1 MAGRESLGPARR
13 AELLRPLAAV
23 DARLAATRPGGIA
36 RQPAHTCYVPAD
48 RLRLHEARLWGD
60 EALALLAGHAPDS
73 AALASILGLELPDGS
88 YDDVVRILHDRPV
101 ADLRVDL
108 EDGYGRRPD
117 EVEDAEISRSIGLLA
132 QDPPVSYGVR
142 VKSLEGSTAER
153 SLRTVDRWLTG
164 LHEAGLP
171 PGIVTL
177 PKVSAPEQV
186 TVMVEAL
193 RQIEAELGSGRV
205 ALELQV
211 ETAEGV
217 LDSSGRTTVPLLIA
231 AGRGH
236 VTGLHFGTYDFTAGL
251 GVSPQDQRI
260 DAPIADA
267 AKDLLQLAAAGTGV
281 AVSDGS
287 SNILPVGDGVRHAWR
302 THARL
307 VDRALARGL
316 WQGWDLH
323 PGQLVSRW
331 AATSAFLRARL
342 PEVTARLNSSHPYI
356 TEEPATRATLEALV
370 RRASDLGIEHVPP
383 SRR

>member
-1 MAGRESLGPARR
+1 MMAGRESLGPARR
-13 AELLRPLAAV
+13 RELLVPLAAV
-23 DARLAATRPGGIA
+23 DARLAATRPGRTP
-36 RQPAHTCYVPAD
+36 RQRAHTCYVPAD
-48 RLRLHEARLWGD
+48 RLRVHESREWG
-60 EALALLAGHAPDS
+60 EHALALLVRHAPDS
-73 AALASILGLELPDGS
+73 AALASILGLELPEHT
-88 YDDVVRILHDRPV
+88 YDDVVRILHEHPV

-108 EDGYGRRPD
+108 EDGYGIRSD
-117 EVEDAEISRSIGLLA
+117 DVEDAEVARCLSLLA
-132 QDPPVSYGVR
+132 VDPPDSYGVR
-142 VKSLEGSTAER
+142 VKSLEARTAER
-153 SLRTVDRWLTG
+153 SLRTLDLWLTG
-164 LHEAGLP
+164 LRDAGLP

-186 TVMVEAL
+186 AVAVDAL
-193 RQIEAELGSGRV
+193 TQIETALGSAPT

-217 LDSSGRTTVPLLIA
+217 LDSAGRSTVPLLIA
-231 AGRGH
+231 AGRGR

-287 SNILPVGDGVRHAWR
+287 SNILPIGDGVAFAWR

-331 AATSAFLRARL
+331 AATSAFLRTRL
-342 PEVTARLNSSHPYI
+342 PEVTARLGSSRPHI
-356 TEEPATRATLEALV
+356 SEEPATRAMLEALV
-370 RRASDLGIEHVPP
+370 GRAAELGIH
-383 SRR
+383 

>member
-1 MAGRESLGPARR
+1 MTGRESLGPLRR
-13 AELLRPLAAV
+13 RELLAPLAAV
-23 DARLAATRPGGIA
+23 DARLASTRPGGPA

-48 RLRLHEARLWGD
+48 RLRPDEARLWGD
-60 EALALLAGHAPDS
+60 EAAALLDQHAPNS
-73 AALASILGLELPDGS
+73 AALAGILALELPDGT
-88 YDDVVRILHDRPV
+88 YDDVLRILRDRPV

-108 EDGYGRRPD
+108 EDGYGIRSD
-117 EVEDAEISRSIGLLA
+117 EAEDAEIARCVALLA
-132 QDPPVSYGVR
+132 ETPPPSYGVR
-142 VKSLEGSTAER
+142 VKSLEGPTAER
-153 SLRTVDRWLTG
+153 CLRTLDLWLTG
-164 LHEAGLP
+164 LHEAGLG

-186 TVMVEAL
+186 AVAVQAIQ
-193 RQIEAELGSGRV
+193 QIEAALGSSGT
-205 ALELQV
+205 AIELQV

-217 LDSSGRTTVPLLIA
+217 LARNGRIAAPLLIA
-231 AGRGH
+231 AGQRR

-287 SNILPVGDGVRHAWR
+287 SNLLPVGDRVAEAWR
-302 THARL
+302 VHARL
-307 VDRALARGL
+307 VDRALTRGL

-331 AATSAFLRARL
+331 AATSAFIRSRL
-342 PEVTARLNSSHPYI
+342 PEVTVRLSTVRPHI
-356 TEEPATRATLEALV
+356 AEEPATRAMLEAFV
-370 RRASDLGIEHVPP
+370 HRASALGIREH
-383 SRR
+383 

>member
-1 MAGRESLGPARR
+1 MAGLQSPESLGPARR
-13 AELLRPLAAV
+13 RELLAPLAAV
-23 DARLAATRPGGIA
+23 DARLAATRPGRRA
-36 RQPAHTCYVPAD
+36 QQPAHTCYVPAD
-48 RLRLHEARLWGD
+48 RLRVHEARAWGD
-60 EALALLAGHAPDS
+60 EAIALLVRHAPDS
-73 AALASILGLELPDGS
+73 PTLAGILAVELPEHT
-88 YDDVVRILHDRPV
+88 YDDVVRILHERPV

-108 EDGYGRRPD
+108 EDGYGHRGD
-117 EVEDAEISRSIGLLA
+117 DAEDAEIARCLSLLA
-132 QDPPVSYGVR
+132 EDPPPSYGVR
-142 VKSLEGSTAER
+142 VKSLESATAER
-153 SLRTVDRWLTG
+153 SLRTLDLWLTG
-164 LHEAGLP
+164 LSRAGLA

-186 TVMVEAL
+186 TVLVEAL
-193 RQIEAELGSGRV
+193 TQIEQAVGSERT

-217 LDSSGRTTVPLLIA
+217 LDSSGRTTAPLLIA
-231 AGRGH
+231 AGRGR

-287 SNILPVGDGVRHAWR
+287 SNILPVGDRVELAWR

-307 VDRALARGL
+307 VDRALTRGL

-342 PEVTARLNSSHPYI
+342 PEVTARLASTRPHIS
-356 TEEPATRATLEALV
+356 EEPATRAMLEALV
-370 RRASDLGIEHVPP
+370 VRASSLGID
-383 SRR
+383 

>member
-1 MAGRESLGPARR
+1 MMAGRESLGPARR
-13 AELLRPLAAV
+13 RELLAPLAAV
-23 DARLAATRPGGIA
+23 DARLAATRPGHTP

-48 RLRLHEARLWGD
+48 RLRPHETREWGE
-60 EALALLAGHAPDS
+60 EALALLVRRAPDS
-73 AALASILGLELPDGS
+73 AVLAGILGIELPEHT
-88 YDDVVRILHDRPV
+88 YDDVVRILHARPV

-108 EDGYGRRPD
+108 EDGYGVRSD
-117 EVEDAEISRSIGLLA
+117 DVEDAEVARCLSVLA
-132 QDPPVSYGVR
+132 EDPPVSYGVR
-142 VKSLEGSTAER
+142 VKSLERKTAER
-153 SLRTVDRWLTG
+153 SLRTVDLWLTG
-164 LHEAGLP
+164 LRDAGLP

-186 TVMVEAL
+186 TVAVDAL
-193 RQIEAELGSGRV
+193 TRIETALDSEPT

-217 LDSSGRTTVPLLIA
+217 LDSAGRTTVPLLIA
-231 AGRGH
+231 AGRGR

-287 SNILPVGDGVRHAWR
+287 SNILPIGDQVAHAWR

-307 VDRALARGL
+307 VERALARGL

-331 AATSAFLRARL
+331 AATSAFLRSRL
-342 PEVTARLNSSHPYI
+342 PEVTARLASTRPHIS
-356 TEEPATRATLEALV
+356 EEPATRAMLEALV
-370 RRASDLGIEHVPP
+370 WRAADLGIH
-383 SRR
+383 